1 MDKLNEETSV
11 SIFPEHKGVSV
22 SDSNQGLKR
31 NSLTAFGIVILVL
44 SAASPLI
51 GLTGAVPAAM
61 VLGGGLATP
70 VAYVIVGLV
79 LLLFAVGYVAMS
91 RKVTNAG
98 ALYAYIGRGLGMR
111 WGVTGATVALWAYT
125 TIQIAIYAFFGVVF
139 SGQVAAWTGVE
150 IPWWIASLLL
160 LILVQVFGWL
170 QIDVGAKVLLVLMGL
185 EWGIMLLLAAVIG
198 FTGGAGEGFAIDQ
211 MFDMNA
217 ILGATFIIAIVFGFA
232 SMFGFESSA
241 IYGEEV
247 RDPKRSVARATYAS
261 VIAITLFFFITSW
274 MLIVGYGPS
283 NAVNAAGASLE
294 LGNPAAYVFDSGAQ
308 YLGPWAV
315 DLMSIFVI
323 TSLFACTLA
332 FHNGISRYLFT
343 LGRDRVFPQAL
354 SKAASNGAPRT
365 ASVVQS
371 LSIIVLM
378 VPFVLSGADP
388 VATLFFW
395 GSGVAVIGII
405 ALYFGSSISI
415 IVFFRKNPD
424 AETNLWQRM
433 IAPLLSAIVLGG
445 ALVLIVQNFEYLTG
459 GTHEFSLMLAGTV
472 LVAAVVG
479 LVLYAARKNHFS
491 QEAMKDLAS

>member
-1 MDKLNEETSV
+1 MDKLVVGANC
-11 SIFPEHKGVSV
+11 FLYPEHKGVSV
-22 SDSNQGLKR
+22 SESQQGLKR
-31 NSLTAFGIVILVL
+31 NSLSALGIVILVL

-70 VAYVIVGLV
+70 VAYVIVGLI

-111 WGVTGATVALWAYT
+111 WGVTAATVALWAYT
-125 TIQIAIYAFFGVVF
+125 TIQIAIYGFFGVVF
-139 SGQVAAWTGVE
+139 SGQLAVWTGVE
-150 IPWWIASLLL
+150 LPWWVASLLL

-170 QIDVGAKVLLVLMGL
+170 QIDIGAKVLLVLMAL
-185 EWGIMLLLAAVIG
+185 EWGIMLLLSAVIG
-198 FTGGAGEGFAIDQ
+198 FSGGAGEGFAIDQ
-211 MFDMNA
+211 VFDFKS
-217 ILGATFIIAIVFGFA
+217 ILGASFIIAIVFGFA

-241 IYGEEV
+241 LYGEEV
-247 RDPKRSVARATYAS
+247 RNPKKSVARATYAS

-283 NAVNAAGASLE
+283 SALDAAGASLE
-294 LGNPAAYVFDSGAQ
+294 SGNPAAFVFDAGAQ

-343 LGRDRVFPQAL
+343 LGRDRVFPSSL
-354 SKAASNGAPRT
+354 GKAASNGAPRT
-365 ASVVQS
+365 ASVIQS
-371 LSIIVLM
+371 LSIIVL
-378 VPFVLSGADP
+378 VAPFVIAGADP

-405 ALYFGSSISI
+405 SLYLGSSISI
-415 IVFFRKNPD
+415 IAYFKKNPD
-424 AETNLWQRM
+424 AETTLWQRM
-433 IAPLLSAIVLGG
+433 IAPLLSAIVLAG
-445 ALVLIVQNFEYLTG
+445 ALILIIQNFEYLTG
-459 GTHEFSLMLAGTV
+459 GTHDFSMMLAGTV
-472 LVAAVVG
+472 LVSAVIG
-479 LVLYAARKNHFS
+479 LVLYSARKNHLS
-491 QEAMKDLAS
+491 QEATKDLAS